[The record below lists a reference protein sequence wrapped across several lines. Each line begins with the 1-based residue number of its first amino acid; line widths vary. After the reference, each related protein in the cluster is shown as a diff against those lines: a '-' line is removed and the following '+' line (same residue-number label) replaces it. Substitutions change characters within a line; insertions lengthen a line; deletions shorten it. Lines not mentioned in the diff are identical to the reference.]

1 MADSSMYDE
10 MDLETEEEPVEAEE
24 AETEGLDAQFE
35 MHAKDAGMKTPEQI
49 EAFKAA
55 IERCV
60 TLREESMYAKD
71 VASEELDLEGDDTEI

>member
-1 MADSSMYDE
+1 
-10 MDLETEEEPVEAEE
+10 
-24 AETEGLDAQFE
+24 